1 MANASMYAIIE
12 TEENTLNIINTLKG
26 TVKIN
31 ERNILL

>member
-12 TEENTLNIINTLKG
+12 TEKNTLNIINTLKG

-31 ERNILL
+31 E